1 MNQLT
6 HPSCSRVARTASLFN
21 HTLCLL
27 CMQVRW
33 PFFYDVL
40 LDINQIPQLVREL
53 QLRPWPM
60 LQLLSFTAK
69 PTSSH
74 GGSSSSNIQAW
85 SAEVPAGAFVKDHQN
100 DRWRTLIYL
109 QSSRV
114 FCQPLFC
121 RTSVTPFKTFQFLPG
136 YLPIFVPVYSHV
148 RFLGVDCHRPRPA
161 CRRNGE
167 LCFWSSWKRD

>member
-1 MNQLT
+1 
-6 HPSCSRVARTASLFN
+6 
-21 HTLCLL
+21 
-27 CMQVRW
+27 
-33 PFFYDVL
+33 VL

-136 YLPIFVPVYSHV
+136 YLPILYQYTAMSDFWGSTVTDQDPLAGEMANFV
-148 RFLGVDCHRPRPA
+148 FGVLEKEINFSREGP
-161 CRRNGE
+161 
-167 LCFWSSWKRD
+167 

>member
-1 MNQLT
+1 M
-6 HPSCSRVARTASLFN
+6 
-21 HTLCLL
+21 
-27 CMQVRW
+27 
-33 PFFYDVL
+33 L

-74 GGSSSSNIQAW
+74 GGSSSSNIQPW

-136 YLPIFVPVYSHV
+136 YLPILYQYTAMSDFWGSTVTDQDPLAGEMANFV
-148 RFLGVDCHRPRPA
+148 FGVLEKEINFSREGP
-161 CRRNGE
+161 
-167 LCFWSSWKRD
+167 